1 MGTAKIIVCTHKP
14 GFVLDNDLFMPLQVG
29 KAVSGTDLGFQG
41 DDTGDNISLK
51 NSNYCELT
59 GMYWAW
65 KNLRDVDYIGLAHY
79 RRYFRF
85 QGIEKW
91 KNVEDGQTVSAN
103 PVKELSGYD
112 VILPSPWWMEQS
124 VADAYIYAHVM
135 EDFYIMNRVVLR
147 HYPDYEKTMVDFFFR
162 SNKWI
167 GYNMF
172 FSSWS
177 WFDGY
182 CRWLFPLLFEVEK
195 YVRISNYSYQRRI
208 FGFMAEL
215 LLPLY
220 CLHNHYRIRHLP
232 ILSVDEAGRLC
243 KMVNMKSHL
252 LEIRNTLKFKMNCP
266 RKKNIDCKGRK
277 CHVNDCLKID
287 HINI

>member
-29 KAVSGTDLGFQG
+29 KAVAGTNLGFQG

-51 NSNYCELT
+51 NPNYCELT

-65 KNLRDVDYIGLAHY
+65 KNLRDVDYVGLAHY

-85 QGIEKW
+85 QGMEKW
-91 KNVEDGQTVSAN
+91 KNVEDGQTILVN

-112 VILPSPWWMEQS
+112 VILPSPWRMEQS
-124 VADAYIYAHVM
+124 VADAYVYAHVM
-135 EDFYIMNRVVLR
+135 EDFYIMNRVILR

-177 WFDGY
+177 WFDSY
-182 CRWLFPLLFEVEK
+182 CRWLFPILAEIESH
-195 YVRISNYSYQRRI
+195 VRISTYSIKKRV
-208 FGFMAEL
+208 FGFMGEL

-220 CLHNHYRIRHLP
+220 CLHNGFKIKYLPLVFVGGKNIVGMMNNIRLDA
-232 ILSVDEAGRLC
+232 LSV
-243 KMVNMKSHL
+243 
-252 LEIRNTLKFKMNCP
+252 RNTLKFLMMRPKH
-266 RKKNIDCKGRK
+266 KNISSRGLL
-277 CHVNDCLKID
+277 CHID
-287 HINI
+287 TYFKQDGIII